1 MKGSYDPSPILTY
14 TKRKGYLIHF
24 FHVPTDK
31 SVQFPAFLTSYSD
44 NYTSSWNPTSVF
56 GRMDP
61 IQSFQQTSRSISFA
75 IDIPSADQAE
85 AKVNLE
91 SVRLLTKFLYPT
103 YQNKRNATTITK
115 APLVR
120 IKFVNL
126 IGQGLDGKGR
136 ALLGKMQTV
145 AVNPDVEAGF
155 FDPQQMLYPKVLKLD
170 ISFDVLH
177 EYNPRGYESI
187 PETPVRPR
195 PTKPTAQQI
204 AAQEAEEE
212 RKRLNELR
220 SRSIAAG
227 FTRDVEGLSLQ
238 PDSTATQDDTV
249 NAPETAQSKTEDD
262 NLDSFEFGEI
272 NPNDIILGPE

>member
-1 MKGSYDPSPILTY
+1 MKGSYDASPILTY

-24 FHVPTDK
+24 FHVPTDT

-44 NYTSSWNPTSVF
+44 NYNSSWNPTSVF

-85 AKVNLE
+85 AKANLE
-91 SVRLLTKFLYPT
+91 NVRLLTKFLYPT

-145 AVNPDVEAGF
+145 AVNPDIEAGF

-187 PETPVRPR
+187 PETPVRSPPQR
-195 PTKPTAQQI
+195 PTTQQI
-204 AAQEAEEE
+204 QAEEAEQE
-212 RKRLNELR
+212 RRRLGELR
-220 SRSIAAG
+220 SRAIAAG
-227 FTRDVEGLSLQ
+227 FTRDLDGLSLQ
-238 PDSTATQDDTV
+238 PDSSATQDNSV
-249 NAPETAQSKTEDD
+249 NAPEPATTESDD
-262 NLDSFEFGEI
+262 TQDDRFEFGDI
-272 NPNDIILGPE
+272 NPEDIILGP